1 MEAYMRFI
9 CALAAAGGAVLL
21 AGCASSGTFP
31 SLGNPSASIAAAQD
45 QIFEAKK
52 AGADS
57 LASAPLDS
65 AQHNIGL
72 AQREQRNGEPERAAL
87 HAKQAAADATYAK
100 AQADRARAEREHQ
113 RAEGALEALPS
124 TPQR

>member
-1 MEAYMRFI
+1 MRFI
-9 CALAAAGGAVLL
+9 CALAAAGGAVVL
-21 AGCASSGTFP
+21 AGCASSGAFP
-31 SLGNPSASIAAAQD
+31 SLGNPNTSIAAAQD
-45 QIFEAKK
+45 RIFEAKN

-65 AQHNIGL
+65 AQHHVEI
-72 AQREQRNGEPERAAL
+72 AQRDQRNGEPEHAAL

-100 AQADRARAEREHQ
+100 AQADSVRTERERQ
-113 RAEGALEALPS
+113 RAEGALQALPS

>member
-1 MEAYMRFI
+1 MRFM

-21 AGCASSGTFP
+21 AGCASSGAFP

-45 QIFEAKK
+45 QIFAAKN

-65 AQHNIGL
+65 AQRNIEI
-72 AQREQRNGEPERAAL
+72 AQRDQRNGEPERAAL

-100 AQADRARAEREHQ
+100 AQADSVRAEREHQ
-113 RAEGALEALPS
+113 RAEGALQALPS